1 MLPVNAMSL
10 VGQMNPL
17 GLLQKISP
25 FGNGG
30 SAEQS
35 SGLTGTADKLSASS
49 ETGKS
54 AAPREMTPNQKKLK
68 NACME
73 FEAVMV
79 SMIMKEGL
87 KGSEEMGKVSG
98 SEEEADSG
106 TRTFKEMAQEQM
118 AYHVGKTGVLGI
130 GELLYQKVK
139 DRLQE

>member
-25 FGNGG
+25 FGNSGNSG

-35 SGLTGTADKLSASS
+35 SDLTASS

-54 AAPREMTPNQKKLK
+54 AASGEMTPNQKKLK

>member
-1 MLPVNAMSL
+1 MLPVNPMSL
-10 VGQMNPL
+10 VGQMNPMD
-17 GLLQKISP
+17 LLQRISP
-25 FGNGG
+25 FGNSGNGG
-30 SAEQS
+30 TAAEQS
-35 SGLTGTADKLSASS
+35 SGPTASS

-54 AAPREMTPNQKKLK
+54 AASGEMTPNQKKLK

-98 SEEEADSG
+98 SEEETDSG
-106 TRTFKEMAQEQM
+106 ARTFKEMAQEQM

>member
-1 MLPVNAMSL
+1 MLPVNPMSF

-25 FGNGG
+25 FGNSGNGG
-30 SAEQS
+30 AAEQS
-35 SGLTGTADKLSASS
+35 SGLTAST

-54 AAPREMTPNQKKLK
+54 AEAGEMTPNQKKLK

-73 FEAVMV
+73 FESVMV
-79 SMIMKEGL
+79 SMIMKEGM

-106 TRTFKEMAQEQM
+106 ARTFKEMAQEQM

>member
-1 MLPVNAMSL
+1 MLPVNPMSL
-10 VGQMNPL
+10 VGQMNPMD
-17 GLLQKISP
+17 LLQRISP
-25 FGNGG
+25 FGNSGNGG
-30 SAEQS
+30 SAAEQS
-35 SGLTGTADKLSASS
+35 SGPTASS

-54 AAPREMTPNQKKLK
+54 AAPGEMTPNQKKLK

-106 TRTFKEMAQEQM
+106 VRTFKEMAQEQM